1 MVYLRSF
8 QFFKHFNHFQTM
20 QEHNEIQLMNALGN
34 LINNQVASINKQQEI
49 FYRTGLSLDN
59 QVIMINLLTE
69 INKTLKNIESNQSKL
84 LKSL

>member
-1 MVYLRSF
+1 
-8 QFFKHFNHFQTM
+8 M